1 MKAQTLIDSLNYR
14 RISLPANQSLDF
26 EVSLVSQNTHELIPN
41 SVFIAISGFKTDG
54 HDLVTQAI
62 NQGARLIVAQKPL
75 QVKVPVVYVRDTRR
89 AMATL
94 SATFYGHPSQ
104 KLHLTGVTGTNGKTT
119 VTHLLDAIYRYHH
132 IKTGLVGTMYHKV
145 DNQYLKAINT
155 TPANHK
161 LQKLFAQMVE
171 AKVQAVSMEVSSVAL
186 VQGRTWEVDFNTAI
200 FTNFSQD
207 HLDYHQNM
215 AEYAHAKSLLFSQLG
230 NLQKGKTAIINQDDT
245 LADFIITSTEAQI
258 LTYGIDKDADF
269 QATKLHH
276 HAQGTDFILQAL
288 GQSYAVYLPLVGTH
302 NVYNALAAIA
312 GAYVYGLDLKT
323 IIAALKTVTGVK
335 GRLQL
340 VTGPHEINAFVD
352 YAHTPAALAN
362 ALQTLKPLTQS
373 RIITVFGC
381 GGNRDADKRPKMT
394 QIAQKYSD
402 LVILTTDNPRQE
414 NPADIILDM
423 LRGLD
428 DMTQVEIE
436 LDRRQA
442 IRRAVALSHPG
453 DVILLAGKG
462 HKNYQIIGDTITN
475 FDDVAEL
482 QAAFTC
488 N

>member
-1 MKAQTLIDSLNYR
+1 
-14 RISLPANQSLDF
+14 
-26 EVSLVSQNTHELIPN
+26 
-41 SVFIAISGFKTDG
+41 
-54 HDLVTQAI
+54 
-62 NQGARLIVAQKPL
+62 
-75 QVKVPVVYVRDTRR
+75 
-89 AMATL
+89 
-94 SATFYGHPSQ
+94 
-104 KLHLTGVTGTNGKTT
+104 
-119 VTHLLDAIYRYHH
+119 
-132 IKTGLVGTMYHKV
+132 
-145 DNQYLKAINT
+145 
-155 TPANHK
+155 
-161 LQKLFAQMVE
+161 MVE

-258 LTYGIDKDADF
+258 LTYGINKDADF

-276 HAQGTDFILQAL
+276 HAQGTDFTLQAL

-428 DMTQVEIE
+428 DMTQIEIE

-442 IRRAVALSHPG
+442 IRKAVALAHSG

-462 HKNYQIIGDTITN
+462 HENYQIIGDTITK

-488 N
+488 NKKTKTARDFTPQKGWFLTVW